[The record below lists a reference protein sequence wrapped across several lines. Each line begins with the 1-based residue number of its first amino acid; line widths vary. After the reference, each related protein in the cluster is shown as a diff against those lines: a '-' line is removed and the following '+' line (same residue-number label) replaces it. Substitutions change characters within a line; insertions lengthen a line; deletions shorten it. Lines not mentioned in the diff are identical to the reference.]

1 MDGEG
6 WTGCGPGR
14 EEEKERGRERERERG
29 RDEYVEKKKDRGSI
43 SL

>member
-1 MDGEG
+1 MERDGLDVDRAGKKRKREG
-6 WTGCGPGR
+6 DR
-14 EEEKERGRERERERG
+14 E